1 MTRYYIHDLDDNL
14 HHFHQGMGASFNH
27 AATRAAI
34 EDCGVTLSPAEVE
47 ELIQRGHAERNDFT
61 SLLVEQHGVDWDTL
75 HHGYNIR
82 VDRAVI
88 KPLPH
93 LPNCLTALGTDSVH
107 SMLTH
112 SHLCWATDAVAI
124 SRIEP
129 WFPEDRIV
137 TLEVYRQPKNIGP
150 RGFHIALER
159 MGNPKP
165 GQDQI
170 IFTDDT
176 LPNLVTAKKMGMQ
189 TMWSS
194 HGRALPAEFASYV
207 DFVSDDICAFLQQQA
222 APARR
227 RRRQPR
233 PSQP

>member
-194 HGRALPAEFASYV
+194 HGRSLPAEFASYV

-227 RRRQPR
+227 RRRQPG